1 MHFVKF
7 LPRYLQQSVMKMQN
21 LIKLGKNCKNILFR
35 DNHLPFIQEQLMEKI
50 KVNYKL
56 ALCSCHY
63 HFPHCHHVTTYLWI
77 NTKLENWCTSGT
89 ACLIL
94 LLFRRGICHKSH
106 DPGLFKIFLGL
117 GKNIKNQCINF
128 PSLLNL
134 PNLGLRRWS
143 FSQKLESSVCLPLSR
158 KTDNLLKYMS
168 KKYSIFKFWPKI

>member
-1 MHFVKF
+1 MF
-7 LPRYLQQSVMKMQN
+7 LSLSFPSLS
-21 LIKLGKNCKNILFR
+21 
-35 DNHLPFIQEQLMEKI
+35 
-50 KVNYKL
+50 
-56 ALCSCHY
+56 SCHNLSLNK
-63 HFPHCHHVTTYLWI
+63 HETR
-77 NTKLENWCTSGT
+77 TKLMYLYGT

-134 PNLGLRRWS
+134 SNLDLRRWS

-168 KKYSIFKFWPKI
+168 KKYSIFQILAKNITIYSIFSGKIKIIGILARLKNLTE

>member
-56 ALCSCHY
+56 ALRSCHY

-77 NTKLENWCTSGT
+77 NTKLEQNWFTSMGQRVWFSYYSDVEYVT
-89 ACLIL
+89 KVTIPVCLKYFWVWVRISRVNAYIFPLCLIRL
-94 LLFRRGICHKSH
+94 I
-106 DPGLFKIFLGL
+106 
-117 GKNIKNQCINF
+117 
-128 PSLLNL
+128 
-134 PNLGLRRWS
+134 
-143 FSQKLESSVCLPLSR
+143 
-158 KTDNLLKYMS
+158 
-168 KKYSIFKFWPKI
+168 